1 MPTQDAESEVFALA
15 HAGDPQAMAPLIEIL
30 RHHPKRA
37 TRAAAAHWLEKIG
50 DRRAISALEA
60 ALNDTSDGGFFEQ
73 ETPVSE
79 LAEEALLE
87 IYGHVGVRDDDVL
100 RLVHMLEQGG
110 ERRPYVCS
118 LLIKLDAPMDQI
130 LIAQFPGLNVL
141 GRAAVLTI
149 LGQRRSL
156 LALDL
161 LLTSLT
167 DPDPVI
173 RDAGVEA
180 LGALGDARAFEGVL
194 SRLHDPASSVRRSA
208 QFALR
213 QVSDERH
220 VPRLERILAS
230 GQFNGFERHDLERA
244 LQAARERRAPEA

>member
-1 MPTQDAESEVFALA
+1 MPTHDAESEVFALA
-15 HAGDPQAMAPLIEIL
+15 RAGDPQAMAPLVEIL
-30 RHHPKRA
+30 RHHPKRD
-37 TRAAAAHWLEKIG
+37 TRAAAAHVLEKIG
-50 DRRAISALEA
+50 DRHAISALEA

-79 LAEEALLE
+79 SAEEALLA

-100 RLVHMLEQGG
+100 RLVRILEQGG
-110 ERRPYVCS
+110 ERRQYVRS
-118 LLIKLDAPMDQI
+118 LLIKLDAPMEQI
-130 LIAQFPGLNVL
+130 LIAHFPALNVL

-161 LLTSLT
+161 LLPSLT
-167 DPDPVI
+167 DPDPLI

-180 LGALGDARAFEGVL
+180 LGALGDARAFEAVL
-194 SRLHDPASSVRRSA
+194 SCLSDPIYSVRRSA
-208 QFALR
+208 QFTLR

-220 VPRLERILAS
+220 VPMLERILAS
-230 GQFNGFERHDLERA
+230 GQFIGFERHDLELA
-244 LQAARERRAPEA
+244 LQAAHGRKAPEA